1 MFLLAQLSDLHLA
14 LRPKLIE
21 LAGKRGLGFINWHR
35 SRKYIHRVEVL
46 DAIVRDL
53 NTIKTDHIAVT
64 GDLVNLSLPAEYA
77 LARTWLERLGSP
89 HDVTVIPGNH
99 DAYVAAAR
107 GGPAAYWSDYMRGD
121 DGAAGGTF
129 PFVRRRGPVALIAL
143 SSALPTGAFMATGEL
158 GHEQLSRLAK
168 VLEATR
174 GAFRIVLVHHPLVT
188 APNRHLRRL
197 TDAAELHRV
206 LAAQGAEL
214 VIHGHD
220 HCRALVWLDGP
231 EKPIPVIG
239 APSASARAPHGH
251 EDAGGV
257 QPLPHRRRSRKLA
270 LRDDRTSTRSRRDR
284 QRGRAP
290 SADLTTRRPEAR
302 SGATYG
308 SPAASPRVKA

>member
-77 LARTWLERLGSP
+77 LARTWLDRLGSP

-107 GGPAAYWSDYMRGD
+107 GGPAESWSDYMRGD
-121 DGAAGGTF
+121 DGAASGTF

-158 GHEQLSRLAK
+158 GHEQLSRLAT

-174 GAFRIVLVHHPLVT
+174 GCI
-188 APNRHLRRL
+188 
-197 TDAAELHRV
+197 
-206 LAAQGAEL
+206 
-214 VIHGHD
+214 
-220 HCRALVWLDGP
+220 
-231 EKPIPVIG
+231 
-239 APSASARAPHGH
+239 
-251 EDAGGV
+251 
-257 QPLPHRRRSRKLA
+257 PHRAGPPPAGDGTQPAFTAFDRRSRTSPRAGGAGRRTGHPWPRSLPRTGLA
-270 LRDDRTSTRSRRDR
+270 
-284 QRGRAP
+284 
-290 SADLTTRRPEAR
+290 RRPGETDPCHRSAVGVGAR
-302 SGATYG
+302 PARPRRRRRGTTSSASTAKPETGA
-308 SPAASPRVKA
+308 AR